1 MLQAVKIGFFVLS
14 TMHAVLLFV
23 LGDFGDCLRSASFS
37 KKNLSAYSLCTHAS
51 SIGPSWQ
58 HRYRVHREST
68 ETNKVIKNMS
78 NDAIKFRLH
87 RSYFEGLDSL
97 DAVKELAVEK
107 YEGVLLTTDWR
118 LAEIRTNRFKIQSGL
133 IDVNQFRRYCIGEK
147 KTMIGGKFI
156 LANGDLFATKGC
168 YEDEGEAAAYEDKVD
183 VSKSL
188 PLTWDHFEAGA
199 VAFFEP
205 PANLR
210 NKKKE
215 EFRLYVK
222 TLTGKTITIHV
233 HASLTLQEVMKKIQN
248 REGIPPDQQRLI
260 FAGKQLEEG
269 EGNTL
274 DHYRIQGDSTIHLV
288 LRLRGGMYHPA
299 AGRDGYKAVDEVS
312 TCVRIKF
319 GPDKSDAI
327 EFVLKEGETRESLMK
342 RVADVMSLQE
352 QIDAIKSGKSKSKK
366 RKKGA
371 LPKEDDKPKKGAR
384 MNGSMKLR
392 TL

>member
-1 MLQAVKIGFFVLS
+1 MAK
-14 TMHAVLLFV
+14 T
-23 LGDFGDCLRSASFS
+23 
-37 KKNLSAYSLCTHAS
+37 
-51 SIGPSWQ
+51 
-58 HRYRVHREST
+58 
-68 ETNKVIKNMS
+68 MS

-133 IDVNQFRRYCIGEK
+133 IDVNQFRRCCTGEK

-156 LANGDLFATKGC
+156 LANGELYASKGC

-188 PLTWDHFEAGA
+188 PLAWDHFEAGA

-215 EFRLYVK
+215 EFRLFLK
-222 TLTGKTITIHV
+222 TLTGKTITIDA
-233 HASLTLQEVMKKIQN
+233 HASLSVQDLMKKIQN

-269 EGNTL
+269 NTL
-274 DHYRIQGDSTIHLV
+274 DHFGIQGEMTLHLV

-299 AGRDGYKAVDEVS
+299 AGRDGYKAVDDVS
-312 TCVRIKF
+312 TCVKIKF
-319 GPDKSDAI
+319 GPDSSDFI
-327 EFVLKEGETRESLMK
+327 ELEIQEDETRESLMK

-366 RKKGA
+366 RKEVQSNTGK
-371 LPKEDDKPKKGAR
+371 KDDKPKKRAR